1 MKVILKKDVN
11 GTGKKGDLVNVADGY
26 AQNFLI
32 KRGFAVVAN
41 SNTINDMKNKKQS
54 EDYRIAQEKQV
65 AQKAADKINDQ
76 VVNFTA
82 KAGTGGRIFGSVTA
96 KEIAQKLNEQ
106 YGIKVDKKK
115 ISLDAEIKSFG
126 TFNADVKLYNG
137 ISAVVKVTVAEEK

>member
-32 KRGFAVVAN
+32 KRGLAVVAN
-41 SNTINDMKNKKQS
+41 SNTLNDMKNKKQS
-54 EDYRIAQEKQV
+54 ENFRIAQEKQA
-65 AQKAADKINDQ
+65 AQKAADKINDK
-76 VVNFTA
+76 VLNFTA
-82 KAGTGGRIFGSVTA
+82 KAGTGGRIFGSVTV
-96 KEIAQKLNEQ
+96 KEVAQKLNEQ

-115 ISLDAEIKSFG
+115 IALDAEIKSFG